1 MSKFVKDMLT
11 KDLASRL
18 DGVEDCLLANVIGM
32 DANSTTALRKR
43 LREKDISLMVV
54 KNSLAARA
62 TEGTA
67 LSPAFEGL
75 GGNAAVVWGAADF
88 VSLVKEVNEL
98 HKDEKEFEK
107 FEALGGVMDGEKL
120 TPEKV
125 AEISKWPSRTEQLSL
140 LVGQILGPGSQLV
153 SQILGPGSTLASQV
167 KQIEETADGAE

>member
-11 KDLASRL
+11 RDLVSRL
-18 DGVEDCLLANVIGM
+18 DGVEDCLVANVVGLG
-32 DANSTTALRKR
+32 ANATTALRKR

-54 KNSLAARA
+54 KNSLAVRA

-75 GGNAAVVWGAADF
+75 AGNAAVVWGASDF

-98 HKDEKEFEK
+98 HKDQGEYER

-125 AEISKWPSRTEQLSL
+125 VEISKWPSRDEQLSM

-153 SQILGPGSTLASQV
+153 AQMLGPGSTLAGQV
-167 KQIEETADGAE
+167 KQIEESADE

>member
-11 KDLASRL
+11 RDLVARL
-18 DGVEDCLLANVIGM
+18 DGVEDCIVANVIGL
-32 DANSTTALRKR
+32 DANSTSELRKR
-43 LREKDISLMVV
+43 LRGKDISLMVV

-62 TEGTA
+62 TEGTV

-75 GGNAAVVWGAADF
+75 TGNAAVVWGASDF

-98 HKDEKEFEK
+98 HKDEEKFEK

-125 AEISKWPSRTEQLSL
+125 AEISKWPSRDEQLSM

-153 SQILGPGSTLASQV
+153 AQILGPGSTLASQI
-167 KQIEETADGAE
+167 KQVEEKAEKAE